1 MWLYDALTIACWI
14 IFIVYWTVAS
24 THVKHDRHVKSAWQ
38 SSGFAIS
45 MALVF
50 LVVVATLAERDIL
63 WELFSIYPVVPNSP
77 IIDAIGTVVCATG
90 IAVAIWARV
99 HLGRNWSAEPAIKEG
114 HILVTSGPYRFVRHP
129 IYASLLL
136 AACGSALVGGSIWI
150 VVLITLAGILM
161 YRMIKEERILFAEF
175 KQEYF
180 AYKRRTCLLIPFIL

>member
-1 MWLYDALTIACWI
+1 
-14 IFIVYWTVAS
+14 
-24 THVKHDRHVKSAWQ
+24 
-38 SSGFAIS
+38 